1 MDNSMCLKE
10 FQQKVDN
17 VLIRHRSAL
26 DILTKLQESN
36 AKVNRAVAKSATYC
50 GCTQLHIKKLE
61 VPKDISFSE
70 FRDYASD
77 HIEGTPC
84 EMCKEKIEQEISN
97 NFFYLVA
104 LCNLL
109 DIDMQKLL
117 KDFYKNQLETLGK
130 YGLL

>member
-1 MDNSMCLKE
+1 MNNMCLKE
-10 FQQKVDN
+10 FQQKVDS

-36 AKVNRAVAKSATYC
+36 AKVNRAVAKSATSC
-50 GCTQLHIKKLE
+50 GCTQLHITKFQ

-70 FRDYASD
+70 VKDYASN
-77 HIEGTPC
+77 HIEGVPC

-97 NFFYLVA
+97 NVFYLFA

-109 DIDMQKLL
+109 NIDMDDLL
-117 KDFYKNQLETLGK
+117 NDFYKNQLETLGK

>member
-1 MDNSMCLKE
+1 MDNICLKE
-10 FQQKVDN
+10 FQDKVDN

-26 DILTKLQESN
+26 DIITKLQEST

-50 GCTQLHIKKLE
+50 GCTELNIKKHE
-61 VPKDISFSE
+61 VPNDISLTE
-70 FRDYASD
+70 FKDYAPN
-77 HIEGTPC
+77 HIEGVPC

-109 DIDMQKLL
+109 DINMQTLL

-130 YGLL
+130 FGLL